1 MGEEPFSYFNTILN
15 CFIMKFQTA
24 IAMDKQIRMSR
35 VTGEVL
41 VSSEEKLTIDDGDR
55 FDVTDFDH

>member
-1 MGEEPFSYFNTILN
+1 
-15 CFIMKFQTA
+15 
-24 IAMDKQIRMSR
+24 MDKQIRMSR